1 MTLSRDDLEHGQ
13 SIALG
18 RDASFV
24 IQTVGLGKAYYPSA
38 SPGAALISA
47 LRGTVSQSAPFW
59 ALHPVDLKVK
69 RGEVV
74 GLVGSNGAGKSTLLQ
89 IISGTLAPSTGQLW
103 VTGRVAALLEL
114 GAGFNPEF
122 TGRENL
128 LLNGPLLGLSRQQLA
143 DRLEEIIA
151 FSGIGA
157 FIDRPVKTY
166 SSGMFVRL
174 AFSLATSVEPDVLVI
189 DEALSVGDG
198 EFARKSFDRILGLRD
213 SGTTIFF
220 CSHSMYQIESLCTR
234 ALWLDHGQ
242 LRMLGAPAEVTAAY
256 QEHLDQLSAPPP
268 PADTSLPAVP
278 LVTSP
283 GHARIRSLD
292 FASDGLHGTS
302 LQAMSGRSDIDI
314 TIGFESDPG
323 LPTPH
328 AAVTI
333 NSADGRILASSG
345 TWIDGVTLKRDSA
358 GRGTATI
365 RFPAIPMLKGRYSL
379 DAYLFC
385 ERGLHIYSAAEKFAT
400 LTIEQSHL
408 EQGIVTL
415 PHRWRAEAGSLLTT
429 HPDSAVEAPS
439 PPLALPP
446 TWTPKFTTSWSR
458 ETDKQGLLNLFS
470 QAFLDDMPPKR
481 WAWKYKDAS
490 VWGITVRRG
499 DKYAAFFGGMPR
511 AMVHGGKTLQAVQI
525 GDVMVTPEHRGT
537 LARTGPLFRS
547 AAAYFANMHTLYP
560 EARMAFGFP
569 SLRHMSLGVKLGLY
583 LEVDAISTLRW
594 PALAP
599 VRSALT
605 KTRVLQHLS
614 GAAESMRLNQL
625 WRDMQQDW
633 PGMLLPVRDAARW
646 NYRYG
651 EHPEYSYRVLM
662 VSNRWTAKPL
672 AALVLRAHPDHLEW
686 LDYAGS
692 RDAIPLALRAARM
705 HAAELGLA
713 HVKGWFSSALVDEFS
728 QGQAA
733 LEPNDIRVPVNL
745 WGRDADQAR
754 PIAPLWLMAGDT
766 DFR

>member
-1 MTLSRDDLEHGQ
+1 
-13 SIALG
+13 
-18 RDASFV
+18 
-24 IQTVGLGKAYYPSA
+24 
-38 SPGAALISA
+38 
-47 LRGTVSQSAPFW
+47 
-59 ALHPVDLKVK
+59 
-69 RGEVV
+69 
-74 GLVGSNGAGKSTLLQ
+74 
-89 IISGTLAPSTGQLW
+89 
-103 VTGRVAALLEL
+103 
-114 GAGFNPEF
+114 
-122 TGRENL
+122 
-128 LLNGPLLGLSRQQLA
+128 
-143 DRLEEIIA
+143 
-151 FSGIGA
+151 
-157 FIDRPVKTY
+157 
-166 SSGMFVRL
+166 
-174 AFSLATSVEPDVLVI
+174 
-189 DEALSVGDG
+189 
-198 EFARKSFDRILGLRD
+198 
-213 SGTTIFF
+213 
-220 CSHSMYQIESLCTR
+220 
-234 ALWLDHGQ
+234 
-242 LRMLGAPAEVTAAY
+242 
-256 QEHLDQLSAPPP
+256 
-268 PADTSLPAVP
+268 
-278 LVTSP
+278 
-283 GHARIRSLD
+283 
-292 FASDGLHGTS
+292 
-302 LQAMSGRSDIDI
+302 
-314 TIGFESDPG
+314 
-323 LPTPH
+323 
-328 AAVTI
+328 VTI

-345 TWIDGVTLKRDSA
+345 TWIDGVTLKRDPA
-358 GRGTATI
+358 GRGTVTI
-365 RFPAIPMLKGRYSL
+365 RFPAIPMLKGRYSV

-408 EQGIVTL
+408 EQGIVCL
-415 PHRWRAEAGSLLTT
+415 PHRWRAEAGSLLAT

-481 WAWKYKDAS
+481 WDWKYKDAS
-490 VWGITVRRG
+490 VWGITVRR
-499 DKYAAFFGGMPR
+499 DDQYAAFFGGMPR
-511 AMVHGGKTLQAVQI
+511 AMVHGGKTVLAVQI
-525 GDVMVTPEHRGT
+525 GDVMVTPEHRGA

-547 AAAYFANMHTLYP
+547 AAAYFANMQTLYP

-569 SLRHMSLGVKLGLY
+569 SLRHMSLGIKLGLY
-583 LEVDAISTLRW
+583 LEVDTISTLRW
-594 PALAP
+594 PALTP
-599 VRSALT
+599 VRSAIT

-614 GAAESMRLNQL
+614 GAAESTRLNQL

-633 PGMLLPVRDAARW
+633 PGLLLPVRDAARW

-672 AALVLRAHPDHLEW
+672 AALVLRVHPDHLEW

-692 RDAIPLALRAARM
+692 RAAIPLALRAARM